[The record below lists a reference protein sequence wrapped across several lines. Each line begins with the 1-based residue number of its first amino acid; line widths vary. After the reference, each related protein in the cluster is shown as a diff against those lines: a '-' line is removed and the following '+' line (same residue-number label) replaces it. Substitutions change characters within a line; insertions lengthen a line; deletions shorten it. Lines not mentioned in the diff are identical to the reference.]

1 MNGVVRGRG
10 RPAEWARQARGRLL
24 VVVLALLG
32 FQLAS
37 LVAPAYA
44 CGCGA
49 MVPDGQRSMY
59 VNRERSVVR
68 WDGREEQI
76 VMSLTV
82 SGDARTAAWIMP
94 VPNRAT
100 VELGDAALFDQL
112 DAETAP
118 ERRTREYFWPRGH
131 DWPWDMFESG
141 DTAGA
146 APQDPESSVDVVGRE
161 RLGPFDVARL
171 TATDSGA
178 LGDWLDENGFELPD
192 RLDAA
197 LEPYVRQQWEYVAI
211 RLAPED
217 ADGSENAEGP
227 GSSEGTENG
236 ESTTT
241 DTPLS
246 GTLDPL
252 HLTFASDELV
262 YPMRLS
268 RLATTPQSLGLYVL
282 AEHRMEPSSAIGG
295 DEPEVTYAGPVA
307 GAVGTLGDLTE
318 GGTDFL
324 TAVEQDFP
332 RPERISG
339 DHALRRAAA
348 DDTYREVIYVDEMW
362 TVWGIPGWLLSFG
375 IGIAVLAIKA
385 VAVAI
390 VLKRN
395 AKRQLPPV
403 PPPGAAFMP
412 PGAYPHGAPGSPM
425 PPGAYPQGAP
435 SPMPAPMPAP
445 APPTTPA
452 PTPAPPADPKSGPND

>member
-1 MNGVVRGRG
+1 MKGFVRGRA
-10 RPAEWARQARGRLL
+10 RPAEWAHGRRTARGRLL

-32 FQLAS
+32 LQLAS

-49 MVPDGQRSMY
+49 MVPDGRRSMY
-59 VNRERSVVR
+59 VNREMSVVR

-100 VELGDAALFDQL
+100 VRLGDAAVFDRL
-112 DAETAP
+112 GEETAP
-118 ERRTREYFWPRGH
+118 EYEKREYFWPRSG
-131 DWPWDMFESG
+131 DWPFDIFESDGMAG
-141 DTAGA
+141 DA
-146 APQDPESSVDVVGRE
+146 APQDPQSSVDVVGRE

-178 LGDWLDENGFELPD
+178 LGDWLDENGFALPD
-192 RLDAA
+192 RLDTA
-197 LEPYVRQQWEYVAI
+197 LEPYVRQKWEYVAI

-217 ADGSENAEGP
+217 N
-227 GSSEGTENG
+227 
-236 ESTTT
+236 TTAGL
-241 DTPLS
+241 PLS

-252 HLTFASDELV
+252 HLTFASDEPV

-268 RLATTPQSLGLYVL
+268 RLATTPQALDLYVL
-282 AEHRMEPSSAIGG
+282 AEHRMELVSAIGG
-295 DEPEVTYAGPVA
+295 DEPEVTFAGRL
-307 GAVGTLGDLTE
+307 GAPVGTLGDLTR

-332 RPERISG
+332 QPERISG
-339 DHALRRAAA
+339 DHTLRQAAA
-348 DDTYREVIYVDEMW
+348 DDTYRKVIYVDEMQTLW
-362 TVWGIPGWLLSFG
+362 GMPEWLVWFG
-375 IGIAVLAIKA
+375 IGMAVLAIKA

-390 VLKRN
+390 VLMRN

-403 PPPGAAFMP
+403 PPPGAVFPP
-412 PGAYPHGAPGSPM
+412 PGGAFP

-435 SPMPAPMPAP
+435 GAYPQGTPGAYQPGSPAA
-445 APPTTPA
+445 
-452 PTPAPPADPKSGPND
+452 PADPKSGPID

>member
-1 MNGVVRGRG
+1 MNGFVRGRTRAADWG
-10 RPAEWARQARGRLL
+10 QGARGRLL

-49 MVPDGQRSMY
+49 AVPDGRSRIY
-59 VNRERSVVR
+59 VNRETSVVR
-68 WDGREEQI
+68 WDGSQEQI

-82 SGDARTAAWIMP
+82 GGDAHSAAWIMP

-100 VELGDAALFDQL
+100 VKLGDRALFEQL
-112 DAETAP
+112 GEATAP
-118 ERRTREYFWPRGH
+118 EYRTRHYFWPRSG
-131 DWPWDMFESG
+131 WPFGSATDGS
-141 DTAGA
+141 GA
-146 APQDPESSVDVVGRE
+146 AAAPGDGGGVGVVDRE

-171 TATDSGA
+171 TATDPDA
-178 LGDWLDENGFELPD
+178 LGDWLDENGFELPA
-192 RLDAA
+192 RLEKA
-197 LEPYVRQQWEYVAI
+197 LQPYVEQKWEYVAI

-217 ADGSENAEGP
+217 
-227 GSSEGTENG
+227 SEG
-236 ESTTT
+236 SAT

-268 RLATTPQSLGLYVL
+268 RLATTPQALDLYVL

-295 DEPEVTYAGPVA
+295 DEPEVTFAGRL
-307 GAVGTLGDLTE
+307 GAPVGTLGDLTG

-332 RPERISG
+332 QPERISG
-339 DHALRRAAA
+339 DHTLRRTAA
-348 DDTYREVIYVDEMW
+348 DDTYRKVIYVDEMW

-395 AKRQLPPV
+395 AKNQLPPV
-403 PPPGAAFMP
+403 PPAGAAFI
-412 PGAYPHGAPGSPM
+412 

-435 SPMPAPMPAP
+435 VPPGAYPQGAPVSPGAPVPSP
-445 APPTTPA
+445 VDRKP
-452 PTPAPPADPKSGPND
+452 GPND

>member
-1 MNGVVRGRG
+1 MKGFVRGRA
-10 RPAEWARQARGRLL
+10 RPARKAHGVRGTHEERGVRGRLV

-32 FQLAS
+32 LQLAS

-49 MVPDGQRSMY
+49 MVPDDQRSVY
-59 VNRERSVVR
+59 VSRERSVVR

-112 DAETAP
+112 DEETAP
-118 ERRTREYFWPRGH
+118 AYEKREYFWPRSD
-131 DWPWDMFESG
+131 DWPFDMFEG
-141 DTAGA
+141 DGAVGDA
-146 APQDPESSVDVVGRE
+146 APGDPRSSVDVVGRE

-178 LGDWLDENGFELPD
+178 LGNWLDDNGFRLPD
-192 RLDAA
+192 RLDTA
-197 LEPYVRQQWEYVAI
+197 LEPYVRQKWEYVAI

-217 ADGSENAEGP
+217 AAGAA
-227 GSSEGTENG
+227 
-236 ESTTT
+236 
-241 DTPLS
+241 PLS

-252 HLTFASDELV
+252 HLTFASDEPV

-268 RLATTPQSLGLYVL
+268 RLAATPQALGLYVL
-282 AEHRMEPSSAIGG
+282 AEHRMEPGSAIGG
-295 DEPEVTYAGPVA
+295 GEPEVTFAGRLGARA
-307 GAVGTLGDLTE
+307 GALGELTA

-339 DHALRRAAA
+339 DHTLRRAAA
-348 DDTYREVIYVDEMW
+348 DDTYREVIHVDEMW
-362 TVWGIPGWLLSFG
+362 TVWGIPGWVLSFG

-403 PPPGAAFMP
+403 PPPGAFVP
-412 PGAYPHGAPGSPM
+412 PGAYAPGAPGAYPPGAHLPPGAPVPPGASMPPGVPM
-425 PPGAYPQGAP
+425 PPGAQPPAPGAP
-435 SPMPAPMPAP
+435 AG
-445 APPTTPA
+445 
-452 PTPAPPADPKSGPND
+452 PKSAPNG

>member
-1 MNGVVRGRG
+1 MKGFVRGRA
-10 RPAEWARQARGRLL
+10 RPAEWAHGRRGARERLL

-32 FQLAS
+32 LQLAS

-49 MVPDGQRSMY
+49 MVPDDGRNMS

-76 VMSLTV
+76 LMSLTV

-100 VELGDAALFDQL
+100 VKLGDAAVFDRL
-112 DAETAP
+112 DEETAP
-118 ERRTREYFWPRGH
+118 VHERREYFWPRSH
-131 DWPWDMFESG
+131 DWPFDMFESDGMAG
-141 DTAGA
+141 DA
-146 APQDPESSVDVVGRE
+146 APRDPRSSVDVVGRE

-178 LGDWLDENGFELPD
+178 LGDWLDENGFALPD
-192 RLDAA
+192 RLDTA
-197 LEPYVRQQWEYVAI
+197 LEPYVRRKWEYVAI

-217 ADGSENAEGP
+217 SEGSE
-227 GSSEGTENG
+227 GSAAS
-236 ESTTT
+236 
-241 DTPLS
+241 TPLS

-252 HLTFASDELV
+252 HLTFASDEPV

-268 RLATTPQSLGLYVL
+268 RLAATPQALGLYVL
-282 AEHRMEPSSAIGG
+282 AEHRMEPGSAIGG
-295 DEPEVTYAGPVA
+295 NEPEVTFAGRL
-307 GAVGTLGDLTE
+307 GAPVGTLGDLTA

-332 RPERISG
+332 RPELISG
-339 DHALRRAAA
+339 DHTLRRAAA
-348 DDTYREVIYVDEMW
+348 DDTYRKVIYVDEMW
-362 TVWGIPGWLLSFG
+362 TVWGIPGWLVSFG

-395 AKRQLPPV
+395 AKRQLPPL
-403 PPPGAAFMP
+403 PPPGAVFMP
-412 PGAYPHGAPGSPM
+412 PGAYPPGAPM
-425 PPGAYPQGAP
+425 PPGAYPQGP
-435 SPMPAPMPAP
+435 PAPMPVP
-445 APPTTPA
+445 VPVPV
-452 PTPAPPADPKSGPND
+452 PPADTKSAPND

>member
-1 MNGVVRGRG
+1 
-10 RPAEWARQARGRLL
+10 

-32 FQLAS
+32 LQLAS

-49 MVPDGQRSMY
+49 MVPDGRRNMY
-59 VNRERSVVR
+59 VNRELSVVR
-68 WDGREEQI
+68 WDGHEEQI

-100 VELGDAALFDQL
+100 VKLGDAAVFDRL
-112 DAETAP
+112 DEETAP
-118 ERRTREYFWPRGH
+118 VHEKREYFWPRSH
-131 DWPWDMFESG
+131 DWPFDLFESDGMAG
-141 DTAGA
+141 DA
-146 APQDPESSVDVVGRE
+146 APQDPRSSVDVVGRE

-178 LGDWLDENGFELPD
+178 LGDWLDENGFTLPD
-192 RLDAA
+192 RLDTA
-197 LEPYVRQQWEYVAI
+197 LEPYVRQKWEYVAI

-217 ADGSENAEGP
+217 
-227 GSSEGTENG
+227 SEG
-236 ESTTT
+236 SAA

-252 HLTFASDELV
+252 HLTFASDEPV

-268 RLATTPQSLGLYVL
+268 RLATTPQALGLYVL
-282 AEHRMEPSSAIGG
+282 AEHRMEPGSAIGG
-295 DEPEVTYAGPVA
+295 NEPEVTFAGRLGTP
-307 GAVGTLGDLTE
+307 GGTLGDLTE

-332 RPERISG
+332 RPELISG
-339 DHALRRAAA
+339 DHTLRRAAA
-348 DDTYREVIYVDEMW
+348 DDTYRKVIYVDEMW

-412 PGAYPHGAPGSPM
+412 PGAYPHGAPM
-425 PPGAYPQGAP
+425 PPGAYPQGP
-435 SPMPAPMPAP
+435 
-445 APPTTPA
+445 PA
-452 PTPAPPADPKSGPND
+452 PTPADTKSAPND

>member
-1 MNGVVRGRG
+1 MKGFVRGRA
-10 RPAEWARQARGRLL
+10 RPAQRAHGGRDVRGRLV

-32 FQLAS
+32 LQLAS

-49 MVPDGQRSMY
+49 MVPDDERS
-59 VNRERSVVR
+59 VRVSRERSVVR

-112 DAETAP
+112 DEETAP
-118 ERRTREYFWPRGH
+118 AYERREYFWPRSD
-131 DWPWDMFESG
+131 DWPFDMFQG
-141 DTAGA
+141 DGMAGDA
-146 APQDPESSVDVVGRE
+146 APGDPRSSVDVVGRE

-178 LGDWLDENGFELPD
+178 LGDWLDENGFRLPD
-192 RLDAA
+192 RLDTA
-197 LEPYVRQQWEYVAI
+197 LEPYVRLKWEYVAI

-217 ADGSENAEGP
+217 PADAA
-227 GSSEGTENG
+227 
-236 ESTTT
+236 
-241 DTPLS
+241 PLS

-252 HLTFASDELV
+252 HLTFASDEPV

-268 RLATTPQSLGLYVL
+268 RLAATPQALGLYVL

-295 DEPEVTYAGPVA
+295 DEPEVTFAGRL
-307 GAVGTLGDLTE
+307 GAPTGALGDLTE

-339 DHALRRAAA
+339 DHTLRRAAA
-348 DDTYREVIYVDEMW
+348 DDTYREVIHVDEMW

-375 IGIAVLAIKA
+375 IGTAVLAIKA

-390 VLKRN
+390 VLRRN

-403 PPPGAAFMP
+403 PPPGAVFMP
-412 PGAYPHGAPGSPM
+412 PGAYPPGTPGAYPPGAHMPPGAPVPPGAPM
-425 PPGAYPQGAP
+425 PPGAQP
-435 SPMPAPMPAP
+435 PAPEAP
-445 APPTTPA
+445 AG
-452 PTPAPPADPKSGPND
+452 PKSAPNG

>member
-1 MNGVVRGRG
+1 MNGFVRGRT
-10 RPAEWARQARGRLL
+10 RPAEWARGRLW

-49 MVPDGQRSMY
+49 MVPDSERSMS
-59 VNRERSVVR
+59 VDSERSVVR

-82 SGDARTAAWIMP
+82 AGDARTAAWIMP

-100 VELGDAALFDQL
+100 VKLGDAALFDQL
-112 DAETAP
+112 EGETAP
-118 ERRTREYFWPRGH
+118 EYRKREYFWPRSH
-131 DWPWDMFESG
+131 DWPWDMFESYDG
-141 DTAGA
+141 AGA
-146 APQDPESSVDVVGRE
+146 PPQNPESSVDVVGRE

-192 RLDAA
+192 RLESA
-197 LEPYVRQQWEYVAI
+197 LEPYVQQKWEYVAI

-217 ADGSENAEGP
+217 TASDL
-227 GSSEGTENG
+227 
-236 ESTTT
+236 
-241 DTPLS
+241 PLS

-268 RLATTPQSLGLYVL
+268 RLATTPQALDLYVL
-282 AEHRMEPSSAIGG
+282 AAHRMEPSSTIGG
-295 DEPEVTYAGPVA
+295 GEPRVTFAGRLDAP
-307 GAVGTLGDLTE
+307 VGTLGDLTG

-332 RPERISG
+332 QPERISG
-339 DHALRRAAA
+339 DHTLRRTAA
-348 DDTYREVIYVDEMW
+348 DDTYRKVIYVDEMW
-362 TVWGIPGWLLSFG
+362 TVWGIPGWLVSFG

-395 AKRQLPPV
+395 ARKQPPLPPA
-403 PPPGAAFMP
+403 GAAFI
-412 PGAYPHGAPGSPM
+412 

-435 SPMPAPMPAP
+435 VAYPQGAPV
-445 APPTTPA
+445 PPGTPV
-452 PTPAPPADPKSGPND
+452 PPSVDRKPGPND

>member
-1 MNGVVRGRG
+1 MKGSVRGRA
-10 RPAEWARQARGRLL
+10 RLAEWAHKERGARGRLL

-32 FQLAS
+32 LQLAS

-49 MVPDGQRSMY
+49 MVPDGERSVS

-100 VELGDAALFDQL
+100 VKLGDAAVFDRL
-112 DAETAP
+112 DEETAP
-118 ERRTREYFWPRGH
+118 TYEKREYYWPRSH
-131 DWPWDMFESG
+131 DWPFDMFESDGMAG
-141 DTAGA
+141 DA
-146 APQDPESSVDVVGRE
+146 APGGPRSSVDVVGRE

-178 LGDWLDENGFELPD
+178 LGDWLDENGFTLPD

-197 LEPYVRQQWEYVAI
+197 LEPYVERKWEYVAI

-217 ADGSENAEGP
+217 TASGL
-227 GSSEGTENG
+227 
-236 ESTTT
+236 
-241 DTPLS
+241 PLS

-252 HLTFASDELV
+252 HLTFASAEPV

-268 RLATTPQSLGLYVL
+268 RLATTPQALDLYVL
-282 AEHRMEPSSAIGG
+282 AAHRMEPGSAIGG
-295 DEPEVTYAGPVA
+295 EEPEVTFAGRL
-307 GAVGTLGDLTE
+307 GAPDGPLGDLTG

-324 TAVEQDFP
+324 TAVEQSFP
-332 RPERISG
+332 QPERISG
-339 DHALRRAAA
+339 DHTLRRTAA
-348 DDTYREVIYVDEMW
+348 DGTYRKVIYVDEMQTLW
-362 TVWGIPGWLLSFG
+362 GMPEWLVWFG
-375 IGIAVLAIKA
+375 FGMAALAIKA

-390 VLKRN
+390 VLRRN
-395 AKRQLPPV
+395 AKQQLPPV
-403 PPPGAAFMP
+403 PPPGAALMP
-412 PGAYPHGAPGSPM
+412 PGGYYPPGAPGAYPPGTPGAFQPGTPGGY
-425 PPGAYPQGAP
+425 PPGVHPHGV
-435 SPMPAPMPAP
+435 PAP
-445 APPTTPA
+445 APS
-452 PTPAPPADPKSGPND
+452 ADPKSAPNDGDTPRNR

>member
-1 MNGVVRGRG
+1 MARGTNGFARGRA
-10 RPAEWARQARGRLL
+10 RPEAGARKARGRLL

-32 FQLAS
+32 LQLAS

-49 MVPDGQRSMY
+49 MVPDGERSMY
-59 VNRERSVVR
+59 VNREMSVVR

-82 SGDARTAAWIMP
+82 AGDARTAAWIMP

-100 VELGDAALFDQL
+100 VKLGDAAVFDQL
-112 DAETAP
+112 DEETAP
-118 ERRTREYFWPRGH
+118 EYRKREYYWPRSQ
-131 DWPWDMFESG
+131 DWPFDMFESDGMAG
-141 DTAGA
+141 DA
-146 APQDPESSVDVVGRE
+146 APQDPRSSVDVVGRE

-197 LEPYVRQQWEYVAI
+197 LEPYVQQKWEYVAI

-217 ADGSENAEGP
+217 TASDL
-227 GSSEGTENG
+227 
-236 ESTTT
+236 
-241 DTPLS
+241 PLS

-252 HLTFASDELV
+252 HLTFASDEPV

-268 RLATTPQSLGLYVL
+268 RLATTPQALGLYVL

-295 DEPEVTYAGPVA
+295 DEPEVTFAGRLD
-307 GAVGTLGDLTE
+307 GSVGTLGDLTE

-332 RPERISG
+332 QPGLISG
-339 DHALRRAAA
+339 DHTLRRAAA
-348 DDTYREVIYVDEMW
+348 DDTYRKVIYVDEMW
-362 TVWGIPGWLLSFG
+362 TVWGMPGWLVSFG
-375 IGIAVLAIKA
+375 IGMAVVAIKA

-390 VLKRN
+390 VLRRN
-395 AKRQLPPV
+395 ARKQPP
-403 PPPGAAFMP
+403 MP
-412 PGAYPHGAPGSPM
+412 PAGAVFM
-425 PPGAYPQGAP
+425 PPGAYPQGGAGAYPQGGTGAYPQGGPVPPGAYPQGGPGAYPQGGPGAYPQDAP
-435 SPMPAPMPAP
+435 VPPGAP
-445 APPTTPA
+445 APPPVDRK
-452 PTPAPPADPKSGPND
+452 PGPND

>member
-1 MNGVVRGRG
+1 MTVRFS
-10 RPAEWARQARGRLL
+10 ASVRGRLL

-49 MVPDGQRSMY
+49 AVTDGRSRIY
-59 VNRERSVVR
+59 VSRETSVVR
-68 WDGREEQI
+68 WDGSQEQI
-76 VMSLTV
+76 VMSLRV
-82 SGDARTAAWIMP
+82 GGDAHAAAWIMP

-100 VELGDAALFDQL
+100 VTLGDQALFEQL
-112 DAETAP
+112 DEATKP
-118 ERRTREYFWPRGH
+118 EYRSRYYFWPRSG
-131 DWPWDMFESG
+131 WPFGSATDGTGAGPGDSG
-141 DTAGA
+141 GVGV
-146 APQDPESSVDVVGRE
+146 VDRE
-161 RLGPFDVARL
+161 RLGPFEVARL
-171 TATDSGA
+171 TATDPDA

-197 LEPYVRQQWEYVAI
+197 LEPYVQQKWEYVAI

-217 ADGSENAEGP
+217 
-227 GSSEGTENG
+227 SEG
-236 ESTTT
+236 SAT

-268 RLATTPQSLGLYVL
+268 HLATTPQALDLYVL

-295 DEPEVTYAGPVA
+295 NEPEVTFAGRLDAP
-307 GAVGTLGDLTE
+307 VGTLGDLTE

-324 TAVEQDFP
+324 TAVQQDFP
-332 RPERISG
+332 QPERISG
-339 DHALRRAAA
+339 DHTLRRTAA
-348 DDTYREVIYVDEMW
+348 DDTYRKVIYVDEMW

-390 VLKRN
+390 VLRRN
-395 AKRQLPPV
+395 ARKQLPPV
-403 PPPGAAFMP
+403 PPAGAVFMP
-412 PGAYPHGAPGSPM
+412 PGAHPQGGPVPPGAYSQGG
-425 PPGAYPQGAP
+425 PGAYPQGAP
-435 SPMPAPMPAP
+435 IPPQAPVQ
-445 APPTTPA
+445 PPVDRKP
-452 PTPAPPADPKSGPND
+452 GPND

>member
-1 MNGVVRGRG
+1 MKGFVRGRARPVLRAREG
-10 RPAEWARQARGRLL
+10 RGIRGRLV

-32 FQLAS
+32 LQLAS

-49 MVPDGQRSMY
+49 MVPDDQRSVY
-59 VNRERSVVR
+59 VSRERSVVR

-112 DAETAP
+112 DEETAP
-118 ERRTREYFWPRGH
+118 VYERREYFWPRSD
-131 DWPWDMFESG
+131 DWPFDMFEG
-141 DTAGA
+141 DGAGDA
-146 APQDPESSVDVVGRE
+146 AAGGPRSPVDVVGRE

-178 LGDWLDENGFELPD
+178 LGDWLDENGFRLPD
-192 RLDAA
+192 RLDTA
-197 LEPYVRQQWEYVAI
+197 LEPYVRQKWEYVAI

-217 ADGSENAEGP
+217 SAGG
-227 GSSEGTENG
+227 
-236 ESTTT
+236 
-241 DTPLS
+241 TPLS

-268 RLATTPQSLGLYVL
+268 RLADTPQALGLYVL

-295 DEPEVTYAGPVA
+295 DEPEVTFAGRLGAPV
-307 GAVGTLGDLTE
+307 GALGDLAA

-339 DHALRRAAA
+339 DHMLRRAAA
-348 DDTYREVIYVDEMW
+348 DDTYREVIHVDEMW

-375 IGIAVLAIKA
+375 IGMAVLAVKA

-403 PPPGAAFMP
+403 PPPGAFMP
-412 PGAYPHGAPGSPM
+412 PGAYPPGAYPPGAHMPPNAPM
-425 PPGAYPQGAP
+425 PPGAPVPPAAPVPPGAG
-435 SPMPAPMPAP
+435 PAP
-445 APPTTPA
+445 APEA
-452 PTPAPPADPKSGPND
+452 AADPKSAPNG

>member
-1 MNGVVRGRG
+1 MKGFVRGRA
-10 RPAEWARQARGRLL
+10 RPAEWAHGRRKARGRLS

-49 MVPDGQRSMY
+49 MVPDGRRSMY
-59 VNRERSVVR
+59 VNREMSVVR

-100 VELGDAALFDQL
+100 VRLGDAAVFDRL
-112 DAETAP
+112 DEETAP
-118 ERRTREYFWPRGH
+118 EYAKREYFWPRSG
-131 DWPWDMFESG
+131 DWPFDMSESDG
-141 DTAGA
+141 TAGGA
-146 APQDPESSVDVVGRE
+146 APQDPQSSVDVVGRE

-178 LGDWLDENGFELPD
+178 LGDWLDENGFALPD
-192 RLDAA
+192 RLDTA
-197 LEPYVRQQWEYVAI
+197 LEPYVRQNWEYVAI

-217 ADGSENAEGP
+217 
-227 GSSEGTENG
+227 SEGAAA
-236 ESTTT
+236 
-241 DTPLS
+241 DLPLS

-268 RLATTPQSLGLYVL
+268 RLATTPQALDLYVL
-282 AEHRMEPSSAIGG
+282 AEHRMEPISAIGG
-295 DEPEVTYAGPVA
+295 DEPEVTFAGRL
-307 GAVGTLGDLTE
+307 GAPVGTLGDLTG

-324 TAVEQDFP
+324 TAVEQSFP
-332 RPERISG
+332 QPERISG
-339 DHALRRAAA
+339 DHTLRRTAA
-348 DDTYREVIYVDEMW
+348 DDTYRKVIYVDEMQTLW
-362 TVWGIPGWLLSFG
+362 GMPEWLVWFG
-375 IGIAVLAIKA
+375 IGMAVLAIKA

-390 VLKRN
+390 VLMRN
-395 AKRQLPPV
+395 AKRQMPPV
-403 PPPGAAFMP
+403 PPPGAAFPP
-412 PGAYPHGAPGSPM
+412 PGGAFP

-435 SPMPAPMPAP
+435 GAYPPGTPGAYQPGSPAA
-445 APPTTPA
+445 
-452 PTPAPPADPKSGPND
+452 PADPKSGPIG

>member
-1 MNGVVRGRG
+1 MRGSVRGRA
-10 RPAEWARQARGRLL
+10 RPADRVHEGRGARGRLL

-32 FQLAS
+32 LQLAS
-37 LVAPAYA
+37 FVAPAYA

-49 MVPDGQRSMY
+49 MVPGDQRSMY
-59 VNRERSVVR
+59 VNREASVVR

-100 VELGDAALFDQL
+100 VRLGDAALFDRL
-112 DAETAP
+112 AEETAP
-118 ERRTREYFWPRGH
+118 VYEKREYYWPRSH
-131 DWPWDMFESG
+131 DWPFDMFESDGMAG
-141 DTAGA
+141 DA
-146 APQDPESSVDVVGRE
+146 APGGPRSPVDVVGRE

-178 LGDWLDENGFELPD
+178 LGDWLDDNGFALPD

-197 LEPYVRQQWEYVAI
+197 LEPYVRLKWEYVAI
-211 RLAPED
+211 RLAP
-217 ADGSENAEGP
+217 APGAEET
-227 GSSEGTENG
+227 EGTG
-236 ESTTT
+236 SAGGTAG
-241 DTPLS
+241 DVPLS

-268 RLATTPQSLGLYVL
+268 RLATTPQALGLYVL
-282 AEHRMEPSSAIGG
+282 AEHRMEPASAIGG
-295 DEPEVTYAGPVA
+295 DEPEVTFAGRL
-307 GAVGTLGDLTE
+307 GAPGGALGELTA

-324 TAVEQDFP
+324 TAVEQSFP
-332 RPERISG
+332 QPERISG
-339 DHALRRAAA
+339 DHTLRRAAA
-348 DDTYREVIYVDEMW
+348 DDPYRKVIHVDEMQTLW
-362 TVWGIPGWLLSFG
+362 GMPEWLVWFG
-375 IGIAVLAIKA
+375 IGMAALVIKA

-390 VLKRN
+390 VLMRN

-412 PGAYPHGAPGSPM
+412 PGAYPPGAPWGPGAPGAAGT
-425 PPGAYPQGAP
+425 PGVPAAP
-435 SPMPAPMPAP
+435 SAPV
-445 APPTTPA
+445 
-452 PTPAPPADPKSGPND
+452 DPKSGPQDRDTSGNR

>member
-1 MNGVVRGRG
+1 M
-10 RPAEWARQARGRLL
+10 

-32 FQLAS
+32 LQLAS

-49 MVPDGQRSMY
+49 MVPDDRRSVY
-59 VNRERSVVR
+59 VSRERSVVR

-112 DAETAP
+112 DEETAP
-118 ERRTREYFWPRGH
+118 VYEKREYFWPRSD
-131 DWPWDMFESG
+131 DWPFDMFEG
-141 DTAGA
+141 DGAVGDA
-146 APQDPESSVDVVGRE
+146 APGDPRSEVDVVGRE

-178 LGDWLDENGFELPD
+178 LGDWLEENGFRLPD
-192 RLDAA
+192 RLDTA

-217 ADGSENAEGP
+217 SAGG
-227 GSSEGTENG
+227 
-236 ESTTT
+236 
-241 DTPLS
+241 TPLS

-268 RLATTPQSLGLYVL
+268 RLATTPQALGLYVL
-282 AEHRMEPSSAIGG
+282 AGHRMEPSSAIGG
-295 DEPEVTYAGPVA
+295 DAPEVTFAGRLGAPV
-307 GAVGTLGDLTE
+307 GALGDLTA

-339 DHALRRAAA
+339 DHTLRRAAA
-348 DDTYREVIYVDEMW
+348 DDTYREVIHVDEMW

-375 IGIAVLAIKA
+375 IGMAVLAIKA

-412 PGAYPHGAPGSPM
+412 PGTY
-425 PPGAYPQGAP
+425 PPGAYPPGPYPPGAYPPGAHTPPGAP
-435 SPMPAPMPAP
+435 VPPSAPVPPGASVPPGAP
-445 APPTTPA
+445 VPPGARQTPA
-452 PTPAPPADPKSGPND
+452 SGTPADPKSAPNG